1 MEPIREIQH
10 GLLPMI
16 PQPECRA
23 ELVRTWMTDTENLEL
38 KAKKELFEIA
48 LETGKPT
55 GHLEVR

>member
-23 ELVRTWMTDTENLEL
+23 ELAQTRMVNTENLEL
-38 KAKKELFEIA
+38 KAKKELYEIA
-48 LETGKPT
+48 LEAGRPT
-55 GHLEVR
+55 ERPEVR